1 MPKYTVR
8 MSAKALVK
16 QTQFDVEAN
25 SAEEA
30 EQIAKDRSGDFI
42 WTYEGVNDET
52 IDAMATRD

>member
-1 MPKYTVR
+1 MPMFTVR
-8 MSAKALVK
+8 MSAQALVK

-42 WTYEGVNDET
+42 WTYEGVNYET

>member
-1 MPKYTVR
+1 MPMFTVR

-16 QTQFDVEAN
+16 QTQFDVEAR

-42 WTYEGVNDET
+42 WTYEGVDDDTIET
-52 IDAMATRD
+52 MATKD